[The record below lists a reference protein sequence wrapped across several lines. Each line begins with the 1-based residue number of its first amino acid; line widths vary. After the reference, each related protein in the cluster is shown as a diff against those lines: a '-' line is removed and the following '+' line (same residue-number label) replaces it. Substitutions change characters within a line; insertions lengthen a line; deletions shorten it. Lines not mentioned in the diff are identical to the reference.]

1 MKLSNL
7 FKKKKTTSKSKNSNK
22 TNKVKQ
28 DKNQNKKQE
37 EEKKKKESSALKS
50 KMSKEASKKKRPML
64 KSKRERRR
72 AKENRDRNYDM
83 VRGLFGDRDYRT
95 KQGLVNAWL
104 VVLAIACIAIGTQ
117 LTISG
122 FSDRAEYLR
131 TNTTPI
137 GEELKFS
144 NSETTLKFGG
154 AWTDK
159 DRDVTVVKLQYDKKA
174 REELSTKG
182 SQYKLHIV
190 DNEDKV
196 QDNVKMSYGIL
207 GTQGDGFLIIDGK
220 LDKKAYNIVM
230 TNQLDLSMGD
240 DSTSSSSSSSRTQ
253 SEKLADNGEELTQAE
268 LEESLSGTQL
278 GDVEENGRIN
288 FEENSEKPSVDFI
301 DFNINSYS
309 EKTKV
314 INDSLRKPD
323 GSVDYSKILDETTV
337 NQMIKNID
345 NDIEV
350 KTEETKQFKRS
361 VEEFE
366 DRVKENKDDEDAKS
380 NIESLKKKIEDNE
393 KSLKQLK
400 KLKEQY
406 KNEDFTKESF
416 GDMQEKYKVIHM
428 DE

>member
-1 MKLSNL
+1 MKLLNL
-7 FKKKKTTSKSKNSNK
+7 FKKKKTTSKSKDSNK
-22 TNKVKQ
+22 KKINKSDMKQ
-28 DKNQNKKQE
+28 SSYQNESKDKKAN
-37 EEKKKKESSALKS
+37 SVS
-50 KMSKEASKKKRPML
+50 KAKTTQKTTKNKRPMF

-72 AKENRDRNYDM
+72 AKANRDRNYDM
-83 VRGLFGDRDYRT
+83 FRGFYGDRDYRT

-104 VVLAIACIAIGTQ
+104 VIIAVAFVAVGIQ

-122 FSDRAEYLR
+122 FGNQAEYQR
-131 TNTTPI
+131 TNTTPL
-137 GEELKFS
+137 GEELVFS
-144 NSETTLKFGG
+144 NSETKLTFGG

-159 DRDVTVVKLQYDKKA
+159 NKDVTVVKLQYDKKA

-182 SQYKLHIV
+182 SQYNLHIV

-196 QDNVKMSYGIL
+196 QDNVKISYGIL

-230 TNQLDLSMGD
+230 TNKLDLNID
-240 DSTSSSSSSSRTQ
+240 DSSSSSSSSTRTE
-253 SEKLADNGEELTQAE
+253 SEKLASNDEELTQSE
-268 LEESLSGTQL
+268 LEESLSGTQS

-288 FEENSEKPSVDFI
+288 FKENSEKPSVDYI
-301 DFNINSYS
+301 DFNVNSYS

-314 INDSLRKPD
+314 LDNSLRKSD

-337 NQMIKNID
+337 NKKVKEID
-345 NDIEV
+345 DNIEV
-350 KTEETKQFKRS
+350 KKAETKQFKRNID
-361 VEEFE
+361 EFE

-380 NIESLKKKIEDNE
+380 NIESLKKKVEENE
-393 KSLKQLK
+393 KSLKQLER
-400 KLKEQY
+400 LKEQY
-406 KNEDFTKESF
+406 ENQDFDKSSF